1 MIKSRLRRFRER
13 RQQTEAE
20 PASAQIAPSGPKQP
34 DPKPS
39 DAAPSDAVEIPR
51 GVRIATEWSWRF
63 LIMAAAVAVLCFL
76 IVQLRVIV
84 VPVAVALLLTAL
96 IVPAVNGL
104 ARIGLP
110 RGLAAGLTLVGVLIV
125 IGGLLTLVGQQIA
138 SGFDDLASQVTT
150 GIDQIHNWLQTG
162 PLRISDAQF
171 NSWFDQAREA
181 ISGSSE
187 QLTQS
192 ALSFGSTLGHV
203 LAGFFIVLFST
214 IFLLYQGEQIW
225 QFVVRLFP
233 RTAREAADGAGRS
246 AWVSLTAFVRA
257 TVLVAFVDAVGIAAI
272 ALILRLPLAIP
283 IGVLVFIASFIPV
296 VGAVVSGV
304 VAVLVALVV
313 HGPLVALVMLGG
325 VVLVQQ
331 LESHVLQPFLMG
343 RLVRLH
349 PLAIVLAIAAG
360 SYLGGIV
367 GTLLAV
373 PLVAVLK
380 GITSYLS
387 GRASPVEEVEPARP

>member
-1 MIKSRLRRFRER
+1 MIMSRLRRRRER
-13 RQQTEAE
+13 RRRTEVE
-20 PASAQIAPSGPKQP
+20 PVIAPAVPP
-34 DPKPS
+34 PS
-39 DAAPSDAVEIPR
+39 DNVEIPR
-51 GVRIATEWSWRF
+51 GVRVATEWSWRF
-63 LIMAAAVAVLCFL
+63 LVIAAAVAVVAFL
-76 IVQLRVIV
+76 VVQLRVIV

-96 IVPAVNGL
+96 IVPVVNWL
-104 ARIGLP
+104 TRVGLP
-110 RGLAAGLTLVGVLIV
+110 RGLAAGLALVGVLIV
-125 IGGLLTLVGQQIA
+125 ISGLLTLVGQQIA
-138 SGFDDLASQVTT
+138 SGFDDLADQVSQ
-150 GIDQIHNWLQTG
+150 GIDQIYRWLQTG
-162 PLRISDAQF
+162 PLHVSDEQF
-171 NSWFDQAREA
+171 DRWFTQAREA
-181 ISGSSE
+181 VSGSTE

-192 ALSFGSTLGHV
+192 ALQFGSTVGHV
-203 LAGFFIVLFST
+203 VAGFFIVLFST

-225 QFVVRLFP
+225 AWVVRLFP

-283 IGVLVFIASFIPV
+283 IGVLVFIASFIPII
-296 VGAVVSGV
+296 GAVVSGA

-325 VVLVQQ
+325 VLLVQQ

-360 SYLGGIV
+360 SYVGGIV

-373 PLVAVLK
+373 PLVAALK
-380 GITSYLS
+380 GMTTYLS
-387 GRASPVEEVEPARP
+387 SRESSPVETGEELPPAARSGKGTEP

>member
-1 MIKSRLRRFRER
+1 MIKSRLRRLRKG
-13 RQQTEAE
+13 RQQTEVE
-20 PASAQIAPSGPKQP
+20 PAETQKAQAAAE
-34 DPKPS
+34 PKPS
-39 DAAPSDAVEIPR
+39 DVEIPR

-63 LIMAAAVAVLCFL
+63 LIIVAAIAVIGFL

-96 IVPAVNGL
+96 IVPVVNGL
-104 ARIGLP
+104 ARIGVP
-110 RGLAAGLTLVGVLIV
+110 RGLAAAITLVGVLIV
-125 IGGLLTLVGQQIA
+125 ISGLLTLVGQQVA
-138 SGFDDLASQVTT
+138 SGFDDLTAQVTK
-150 GIDQIHNWLQTG
+150 GIDKIHTWLQTG

-181 ISGSSE
+181 ISGSSD

-192 ALSFGSTLGHV
+192 ALHFGSTIGHV
-203 LAGFFIVLFST
+203 VAGFFIVLFST

-233 RTAREAADGAGRS
+233 RNAREAADGAGRS

-257 TVLVAFVDAVGIAAI
+257 TVLVAFVDAVGIAGI

-296 VGAVVSGV
+296 VGAVVSGA

-360 SYLGGIV
+360 SYVGGIV

-387 GRASPVEEVEPARP
+387 GRAAPVEEVEPAIPGTDGKT